1 MVSNLYSVHQYARS
15 RSCLLRLYIYIYIN
29 IKKILLC
36 QMMSILPM
44 EMICSVV
51 DLTHLDPSWTFV
63 YSTIQLPCSFPAA
76 SQADS
81 VRNQYEHFL
90 SLWRSSCAMVADRSV
105 GHGASVNET
114 VLLQEAGH
122 IWAHLGTVT
131 PCYSLSAHI
140 SPIISHISP
149 RSQGERTLKGRRSED
164 EWSEFRI

>member
-15 RSCLLRLYIYIYIN
+15 RIRLLRLYIYI
-29 IKKILLC
+29 LLC
-36 QMMSILPM
+36 QIMSILPIKK
-44 EMICSVV
+44 ICSVV
-51 DLTHLDPSWTFV
+51 DLTHLDPSWPFV

-122 IWAHLGTVT
+122 IWAHGHS
-131 PCYSLSAHI
+131 YSMLLPI
-140 SPIISHISP
+140 SPIISP